1 MQVQKQL
8 VHESKP
14 RLMQASRQDCMARQL
29 ALRAASTPSFAPA
42 SHSWISLTTAT
53 ASGWAQDEALHAGT
67 KTAGA

>member
-29 ALRAASTPSFAPA
+29 ALRAASTPALAPVR
-42 SHSWISLTTAT
+42 HSWLSLVM
-53 ASGWAQDEALHAGT
+53 GN
-67 KTAGA
+67 